1 MRALTL
7 ILAMVATTTSASPPY
22 RNSVVSNNFA
32 FITPDDPNAFVCI
45 SQIGQGTREMPDK
58 RHDALFA
65 DNVSIYRVA
74 FSDGVHT
81 EIWAHPDLGETAG
94 AYIEKV
100 ARAMGHL
107 PTILREPLSHVV
119 LLEGDETAFAEDR
132 GRFFTIY
139 SRNIDDRISTNDLEE
154 TLFHESVH
162 ASLDIPFAASDL
174 WRDAQRADADAIT
187 VYAAQNPTRE
197 DLAESALFAYA
208 YLATPGRLPLRVTT
222 QIEQRMPHR
231 LAVLRDIFGPAR
243 FFQTGPSSQ
252 CDA

>member
-1 MRALTL
+1 MRIAAV
-7 ILAMVATTTSASPPY
+7 IFAFVAATASASPPY
-22 RNSVVSNNFA
+22 RNSVVSNDFA
-32 FITPDDPNAFVCI
+32 FITPDDPNAFVCV

-65 DNVSIYRVA
+65 DDVSIYRIA
-74 FSDGVHT
+74 FSDGVTT
-81 EIWAHPDLGETAG
+81 EIWAHPDLGETAD
-94 AYIEKV
+94 AYVDKI

-107 PTILREPLSHVV
+107 PTILRAPLSHVV
-119 LLEGDETAFAEDR
+119 LLEGNETAFAEDR

-162 ASLDIPFAASDL
+162 ASLDIPFAAGDQ

-187 VYAAQNPTRE
+187 VYAAQNPERE

-208 YLATPGRLPLRVTT
+208 YIATPGRLPQQVTA
-222 QIEQRMPHR
+222 QIEQRIPHR
-231 LAVLRDIFGPAR
+231 LEVLRDIFGPAR
-243 FFQTGPSSQ
+243 FVQIGPTSQ
-252 CDA
+252 CNA